1 MKRIK
6 SGKIKQ
12 HKSKK
17 KIIWIT
23 IVCILAAFF
32 LIIMPVLTVIVYQDN
47 FGGRYETSEWIFYTV
62 DEFEGLEVS
71 ECTFPSDK
79 EQDRKSVV

>member
-47 FGGRYETSEWIFYTV
+47 FGGRYETSEWIFYTI
-62 DEFEGLEVS
+62 
-71 ECTFPSDK
+71 
-79 EQDRKSVV
+79 